1 MHDKFNSI
9 VWQCKKGEMTM
20 ARGKKA
26 ANGKSQVEMVLELL
40 QSGKEVSPVTINA
53 VTGTKYAS
61 NFISKLRKEGYEI
74 KSVKEGRSVVG
85 YVLLNAPALA
95 DDDDQVED
103 EADEEMSADTSSAAE
118 YDEDEELPLAASS
131 VDSDWDDFDEDTKVL
146 VS

>member
-1 MHDKFNSI
+1 
-9 VWQCKKGEMTM
+9 M

-95 DDDDQVED
+95 DDAQDETEVED